1 MMCCTFA
8 FRGTY
13 CVPHLLYLKY
23 IAIIGA
29 NLPKYFPNVRAAI
42 CLFIEV
48 HAGSKFFRA
57 WKAKV
62 AVASLLGL
70 MTCVR
75 HGKTKQIGSDYIL
88 DWGFFSRRLGN
99 GNDENNSGFLGV
111 V

>member
-1 MMCCTFA
+1 MEQ
-8 FRGTY
+8 
-13 CVPHLLYLKY
+13 
-23 IAIIGA
+23 I
-29 NLPKYFPNVRAAI
+29 FPILFPSVRVAI
-42 CLFIEV
+42 CLFTDV
-48 HAGSKFFRA
+48 HADSKFFRA

-75 HGKTKQIGSDYIL
+75 HGKTKQIGSDCIL

-99 GNDENNSGFLGV
+99 GNDENNSGFLRV